1 MKLLLL
7 LSMVMATT
15 HGQYSAIYCQWGP
28 FSPWS
33 ECEGCNNTQTRW
45 RSVQDYAQFGG
56 HQCVGSKF
64 EFQSCSATRGCPVDE
79 GCGDRF
85 RCASGQCVSPSL
97 RCNGDEDCEG
107 DGADEMN
114 CVDRKMA
121 CDIDKIPPQAELTG
135 HGFDVIKG
143 TFRGVVINT
152 KFFGGTCRKVFSG
165 DNREY
170 YRLPESILQYT
181 FQVKAKNDFKFRR
194 YESSWSYLK
203 VTRGNYAE
211 SGQGFFSSYSSNY
224 DEFTNENNKKRK
236 EQTYLTIENEVEV
249 AQFSNSRPDKLQIPS
264 SFHRDLMQLP
274 AVYDY
279 RAYRRVIELYGTHY
293 LRKGAL
299 GGKYSMLFMVDKDKM
314 SKADFSTMHSSS
326 CSETSFNFI
335 FISYEESKCEQYNE
349 ALRTAMGGSSG
360 QMRGLSSTRGGR
372 PAFVAALSLINVRDP
387 QANSEV
393 YQRWAASVKEYPVII
408 NQKLAPLHELVKG
421 VPCAG
426 VKRHYLRRAIQQY
439 IDELHPCKCR
449 PCQNNGQAVVVG
461 SSCQCFCK
469 PYTFGVACEK
479 GVLAQDQESGVGTA
493 GGWSCWTEWT
503 ACLNDRRSRSR
514 RCDNP
519 PAGPGGRQCA
529 GESSQSERCEDGE
542 MDYLRQLEPH
552 CFEMPIEPTS
562 GCSAPPELENG
573 AVQGLRAVYPVGSHA
588 VYQCLTGYFFS
599 EGDGTLR
606 CGEDLHWEAKA
617 LECLRTVCA
626 PPLLPADLIISPKKV
641 SYRIGE
647 AISLSCAG
655 GSTLEGP
662 SEILCDSSLQ
672 WSQDLSTIICDQE
685 AVTQDPEPP
694 QCAPW
699 EKMKIGK
706 CVCKM
711 PYECSRSLPVCVV
724 YGKTR
729 RVMLL
734 TLCKLLTLKCL
745 GRHYE
750 LVAQSTCPSPA
761 PAPASRCGS
770 CSLGETCDEERV
782 RCVCQPQE
790 DCPAG
795 GIRLCVLL
803 EESEEKITVS
813 ECEAAVWRCHG
824 RSFTIVAS
832 HPCSQRLTATTAHDL
847 QG

>member
-1 MKLLLL
+1 M
-7 LSMVMATT
+7 
-15 HGQYSAIYCQWGP
+15 GP
-28 FSPWS
+28 SPRGIS
-33 ECEGCNNTQTRW
+33 GPVPGVSQ
-45 RSVQDYAQFGG
+45 SPVPGVSQSPDPGVSQGP
-56 HQCVGSKF
+56 VPGSI
-64 EFQSCSATRGCPVDE
+64 S
-79 GCGDRF
+79 
-85 RCASGQCVSPSL
+85 
-97 RCNGDEDCEG
+97 
-107 DGADEMN
+107 
-114 CVDRKMA
+114 
-121 CDIDKIPPQAELTG
+121 
-135 HGFDVIKG
+135 FDVIKG
-143 TFRGVVINT
+143 TFRGPVVNT

-181 FQVKAKNDFKFRR
+181 FQVKAKNDFKYQR

-203 VTRGNYAE
+203 MTKGNYAE
-211 SGQGFFSSYSSNY
+211 SGRGIFSSYSSNY
-224 DEFTNENNKKRK
+224 DQFTNKNNEKKK
-236 EQTYLTIENEVEV
+236 VSKTEPIDCGLT
-249 AQFSNSRPDKLQIPS
+249 
-264 SFHRDLMQLP
+264 
-274 AVYDY
+274 
-279 RAYRRVIELYGTHY
+279 
-293 LRKGAL
+293 
-299 GGKYSMLFMVDKDKM
+299 
-314 SKADFSTMHSSS
+314 DFSTTHSSS
-326 CSETSFNFI
+326 CSQTSFNFI
-335 FISYEESKCEQYNE
+335 FISYEKSKCGQYNE

-426 VKRHYLRRAIQQY
+426 VKSHYLRKAIQQY

-449 PCQNNGQAVVVG
+449 PCLNNGQAVVVG

-479 GVLAQDQESGVGTA
+479 GVLAQDQESGVGIA

-503 ACLNDRRSRSR
+503 TCVNDRRSRSR

-519 PAGPGGRQCA
+519 HAGPGGRQCP
-529 GESSQSERCEDGE
+529 GQSSQSERCEDDE

-552 CFEMPIEPTS
+552 CFEMPIEPIT

-573 AVQGLRAVYPVGSHA
+573 AVQDLRAVYLVGSHA
-588 VYQCLTGYFFS
+588 VYQCLAGYFFS

-606 CGEDLHWEAKA
+606 CGEDLRWEAKT
-617 LECLRTVCA
+617 LECLSECLSRALSPDSRRDVTMCPRVVSNCRSMF
-626 PPLLPADLIISPKKV
+626 IS
-641 SYRIGE
+641 G
-647 AISLSCAG
+647 
-655 GSTLEGP
+655 
-662 SEILCDSSLQ
+662 
-672 WSQDLSTIICDQE
+672 
-685 AVTQDPEPP
+685 AVTEAPEPP

-724 YGKTR
+724 DGKTR

-734 TLCKLLTLKCL
+734 TLCKLLTLECL
-745 GRHYE
+745 GRQYE
-750 LVAQSTCPSPA
+750 LVPQSTCPSPA
-761 PAPASRCGS
+761 PSPASRCGS

-782 RCVCQPQE
+782 GCVCQPQE
-790 DCPAG
+790 ECPAG
-795 GIRLCVLL
+795 GIQFCVLL
-803 EESEEKITVS
+803 EGSEEETTVS

-824 RSFTIVAS
+824 RSFTVVAS
-832 HPCSQRLTATTAHDL
+832 RPCLQRLATATAYDP
-847 QG
+847 QS